1 MVILY
6 YHVLISA
13 HVLSYVLILA
23 HVILFSINASCVL
36 QPYFDEYEAE
46 KSIYH
51 EQLKVYHN
59 SPSYKRWLEEKRLG
73 LCSPTVCTYIIML
86 RLWYSH

>member
-1 MVILY
+1 M
-6 YHVLISA
+6 
-13 HVLSYVLILA
+13 SYVLILA
-23 HVILFSINASCVL
+23 HVIFSINASFDL

-73 LCSPTVCTYIIML
+73 LCSLIVCIYIINNV
-86 RLWYSH
+86 